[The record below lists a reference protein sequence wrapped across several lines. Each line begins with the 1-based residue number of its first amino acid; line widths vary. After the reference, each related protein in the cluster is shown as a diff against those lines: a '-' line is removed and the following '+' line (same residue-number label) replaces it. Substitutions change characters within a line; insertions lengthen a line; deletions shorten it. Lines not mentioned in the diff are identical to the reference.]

1 MGNMYTMVYM
11 RSHYWLGKGMAMLAD
26 TMQTRFSGA
35 VFDLDGLLIDSERI
49 WERAQV
55 AVFSEL
61 GLELTLEMQRATT
74 GMRMQETIK
83 VWRGFFPESALDPV
97 TIGANLI
104 ARVGGELRAAGV
116 AKPGAMQAL
125 DLCERAG
132 CRLAVASSSPPAVI
146 MAALER
152 LGSVQR
158 FHSVVSA
165 EGETHGKP
173 HPAVFLTAA
182 ANLGVDPAACI
193 AFEDSV
199 AGVKSAKAAGMHV
212 VAVPESHNRGRAD
225 YRIADHILESL
236 ESFTLRHLA
245 V

>member
-1 MGNMYTMVYM
+1 
-11 RSHYWLGKGMAMLAD
+11 
-26 TMQTRFSGA
+26 MQARFPGA

-55 AVFSEL
+55 EVFSEL

-74 GMRMQETIK
+74 GMRMQETIQ
-83 VWRGFFPESALDPV
+83 VWRGFFPGSALDPGA
-97 TIGANLI
+97 IGASLV
-104 ARVGGELRAAGV
+104 ARVGGALRAAGV

-152 LGSVQR
+152 LGALRR
-158 FHSVVSA
+158 FHTIVSA

-182 ANLGVDPAACI
+182 ANLGVDPTACI

-199 AGVKSAKAAGMHV
+199 AGVKAAKAAGMHV
-212 VAVPESHNRGRAD
+212 VAVPEAHNRGRAD
-225 YRIADHILESL
+225 FVIADRVLETL
-236 ESFTLRHLA
+236 ESFTSAHLG